1 MYDAFK
7 TNPSDAFGTG
17 VPPRS
22 PIKNNKIKFNCNKSL
37 VSSKDSIGDLVREA
51 SQDLGALYAD
61 LSCSRS
67 LFGGALAHLGGDV
80 LSQFHYNT
88 SLNQSKLLMTSL
100 GSSRISSQLSSIKS
114 LKSSMISQRVHPVI
128 A

>member
-22 PIKNNKIKFNCNKSL
+22 PIKNHRIKFSCNKSL

-51 SQDLGALYAD
+51 SHDLGALYAD

-67 LFGGALAHLGGDV
+67 LFGGALAHLGGDI
-80 LSQFHYNT
+80 LS
-88 SLNQSKLLMTSL
+88 
-100 GSSRISSQLSSIKS
+100 
-114 LKSSMISQRVHPVI
+114 
-128 A
+128 